1 MQSSL
6 PSKGDIRNRFIFI
19 YGMYVSIVLILW
31 AFVRIEFLYIVPI
44 LAILIT
50 LGYVNYRINA
60 KILTGKPLMSSDDF
74 GEYTGVAVTPI
85 DKEGQ
90 IRIRGELWKA
100 VSEKRIEKG
109 AEVKVIELTKNMTL
123 FVREKAH

>member
-6 PSKGDIRNRFIFI
+6 PSKGDIRNRFIFM

-50 LGYVNYRINA
+50 VGYVNYRINA